1 MKIYEKKKV
10 VTTWA
15 LVDCEVGEFRVYP
28 NGNIVRW
35 HKELCEYVA
44 YPSYE
49 NHYDEILA
57 LGMEVLK

>member
-10 VTTWA
+10 VTTFA

-35 HKELCEYVA
+35 HEGILEHVA

-49 NHYDEILA
+49 DHYDEILA
-57 LGMEVLK
+57 LGMEILK